1 LYPPVISLHLLLH
14 SVVQEGTLLWLHT
27 PPEQVSVP
35 LQYLPSLQSP
45 ALAQE
50 LKQKSPAGP

>member
-1 LYPPVISLHLLLH
+1 LYPPVISLHLVLH
-14 SVVQEGTLLWLHT
+14 SAVQEGTLLWLHT

-35 LQYLPSLQSP
+35 LQYLLSLQSP

-50 LKQKSPAGP
+50 LKQNCPGEP